1 MKKNAKKKALATL
14 VALVLVIACAV
25 GATFA
30 WFTDSTAP
38 VENIFTVG
46 SIDITL
52 AEGNN
57 DAVNVAAYDANS
69 NGTLDETEAGNMN
82 TAYDEWL
89 ETAAATVVPGDTF
102 AKYTYI
108 SNIGKNDACV
118 RVIYT
123 VEADHADII
132 TLSTESAAWDVVQD
146 GNVYTFTLKDVL
158 AAGAVA
164 EALDVVVSFSEDA
177 TNQEGDSDPNY
188 LPELEQRTITVYA
201 QAVQADNLV
210 DTTKE
215 DDELLAE
222 IKAALV
228 AGFGA

>member
-30 WFTDSTAP
+30 WFTDSTEA
-38 VENIFTVG
+38 VNNIFTVG

-57 DAVNVAAYDANS
+57 AAVNVAAYDANS
-69 NGTLDETEAGNMN
+69 DGTLDETEAGNMN
-82 TAYDEWL
+82 TAYDAWL
-89 ETAAATVVPGDTF
+89 DTEAAAVVPGDTF

-108 SNIGKNDACV
+108 SNIGENSAYV

-123 VEADHADII
+123 VEAEHADVI
-132 TLSTESAAWDVVQD
+132 TLAAESTAWDLSKVN
-146 GNVYTFTLKDVL
+146 NVYTFTLKNAL

-164 EALDVVVSFSEDA
+164 EALDVVVSFATNA
-177 TNQEGDSDPNY
+177 TNQTGDGDVY
-188 LPELEQRTITVYA
+188 LPEVTERTITVVA
-201 QAVQADNLV
+201 QAVQSDNIGTV
-210 DTTKE
+210 
-215 DDELLAE
+215 AE
-222 IKAALV
+222 AFAATFD
-228 AGFGA
+228 AAP